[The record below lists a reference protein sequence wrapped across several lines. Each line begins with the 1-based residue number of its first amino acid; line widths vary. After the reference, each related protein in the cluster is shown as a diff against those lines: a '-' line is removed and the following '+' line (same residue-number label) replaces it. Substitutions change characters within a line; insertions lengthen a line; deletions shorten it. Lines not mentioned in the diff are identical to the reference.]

1 MTTPKKNQISI
12 AGGKARFQKFK
23 SKKQLIEFQRKAS
36 AARWGKKEEKGNV
49 RKDKKAVAGTKR
61 KALKK
66 LPPVGTPEE
75 SDPDE
80 FVPGSSREY
89 R

>member
-36 AARWGKKEEKGNV
+36 AARWGKKENKKNV
-49 RKDKKAVAGTKR
+49 RADKKAVAGTKG
-61 KALKK
+61 KTPEK
-66 LPPVGTPEE
+66 LPAVGTPE
-75 SDPDE
+75 
-80 FVPGSSREY
+80 
-89 R
+89 